1 MEKSTQMDLMATV
14 EEEERA
20 VEPYGLLEGTL
31 KGMVI
36 LLSREVQGAL
46 DPNAAP
52 DIAVIIGTT
61 TVAGVVADILVTS
74 PPITS
79 GGTSSGTGMF
89 LGVHQGAGVLV
100 AEDLDGYAHTIS
112 TVADTEHFRRNKE
125 NAHVMQ
131 GTLG

>member
-1 MEKSTQMDLMATV
+1 MLIVNLTIAFLSFAF
-14 EEEERA
+14 
-20 VEPYGLLEGTL
+20 

-89 LGVHQGAGVLV
+89 LGVRQGAGVLV